1 MKLPLISRPR
11 VWHWICCL
19 TALLGCLPL
28 LWPRMLPRGWRDIAP
43 DYAGSLIMAS
53 FLLSCTLIFISSIVM
68 LLHLRN
74 LRTLV
79 QLFIWFLRWLC
90 TAAVFCVLAYFAN
103 VPRDVESVAAE
114 VSPVDTSEDI
124 HFPIDSLTGPESL
137 VIPIVPEQYEPS
149 TVSFTPNLSFL
160 ENKYPVLLRAYVD
173 TSPRWSL
180 HTEDDN
186 FSTKPAH
193 VVMIPPTTGG
203 TPGVVH
209 VAFRHLVSGEQLPV
223 GYTVVKPGDPMP
235 CTPEGSEQVPDLALD
250 LGGSHYLLLAWRG
263 TSHAETAHR
272 AINAAIATVDSML
285 QPLVDEPSEDSL
297 KRLLSGTK
305 SMDADQPQILLSE
318 PATQYGTYQAEVHVN
333 PGEAGTLIL
342 RILDMETNA
351 SLRLFSFP
359 ALFSDDKS
367 VLFRHD
373 IPGSIPTHLRDS
385 SFGHVPGLL
394 PENAPV
400 FTIKN
405 GVAHQAFAVALE
417 LWFVPAK
424 SPNTRRF
431 ILRRCYRV
439 QAFESSREQ

>member
-74 LRTLV
+74 LRTFV
-79 QLFIWFLRWLC
+79 QLFVWFLRWLC

-235 CTPEGSEQVPDLALD
+235 GTPEGSEQVPDLALD

-285 QPLVDEPSEDSL
+285 QPLVDDPSEDSL

-424 SPNTRRF
+424 SPNTRRL